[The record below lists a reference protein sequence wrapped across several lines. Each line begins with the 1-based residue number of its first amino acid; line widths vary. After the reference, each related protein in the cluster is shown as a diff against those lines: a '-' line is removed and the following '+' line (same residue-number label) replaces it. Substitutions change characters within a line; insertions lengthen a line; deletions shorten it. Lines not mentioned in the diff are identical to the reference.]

1 MSQYIYAADRSATR
15 DGWVGLV
22 IDSTTQR
29 VISRTPYVYANSQ
42 LATVAAKRA
51 HEAQAVEPGVEA

>member
-29 VISRTPYVYANSQ
+29 VISRTPHVYATEA
-42 LATVAAKRA
+42 LAKVAARRMHA
-51 HEAQAVEPGVEA
+51 WGASEVAA